1 MKMLLETGH
10 FDGFVNSNT
19 PTPELQPE
27 FNVDL
32 YPYQKKLNVGV
43 ELADALVE
51 RGFGEHSAL
60 VGSSETIS
68 YQQLCDLSNQI
79 ARVLSEDFGIV
90 SGNRVM
96 IRSRNCPMMV
106 ACFLAILKVGAVAF
120 NTIALMRAKELSI
133 LVDKAKVDLV
143 LCQKGLEEEL
153 NLLDRDMR
161 PNLKIAEFSATIDGT
176 ATVNAKAACKSTK
189 YEAVKTSQNDIAL
202 LASTSGTTGK
212 PKITMHRHRDIL
224 AIADGFA
231 RQVLKIVPDDIC
243 IGTPPLA
250 FTFGLGGLAVFP
262 LRFGA
267 TAVLLEQTSPTNL
280 AGFIGQYGA
289 TVCFSAPT
297 AYKVI
302 LSEETNDKLLKTLR
316 CAVSAGE
323 NLPQPVL
330 EGWQNRINVP
340 IINAMGSTEALH
352 TFISTRL
359 EDFKSGSSGLRPI
372 EGYEV
377 EIFDDDMKPAGI
389 EKPGWLG
396 FRGPTGCRYMDDDR
410 QAEYVKN
417 GWNITG
423 DFFRKDRNGKLHFVS
438 RADDMI
444 ISSGYNIAAAEVEE
458 ALLSHPYV
466 RECAVVGV
474 PDSDRGSIVR
484 AHVVLNDKDSKLENL
499 VETLQEH
506 VKSAISPYKYPR
518 SIIFGD
524 SLPKTETGKLKRH
537 MLRKAEIIK
546 GDCATEKDS
555 LIGDIASDP
564 TIGAG
569 NFLFRVHELAANNE
583 RTAVTHVDFDGQ
595 AWGFSLND
603 LVAKANHISSCYWH
617 LGIRAK
623 SIVAL
628 YLEDG
633 ISYYLHYLA
642 LTKIG
647 AIPAFLNGG
656 VTPEIASKYLS
667 KIKPELLVSEGERL
681 DEILTYSGNFKCP
694 TTDIVEVE
702 KQPFSLPCEAYEHSD
717 DDTVLI
723 SHTSGTTGLPK
734 AVSFS
739 QKSIIYGVKK
749 QLGKKLGNAMLS
761 AAPVSHAAAVTML
774 MSNIMRMNHLIIVSD
789 KSPEGI
795 AAAIETFEPSI
806 MFAFPSVYVDLCRID
821 IDPKRLASINIWMST
836 ADACHEPHVR
846 KMLQYGHRYEDG
858 KRVDGALFIDNLG
871 SSEFAFGIFRN
882 IHTLKT
888 NNYNRCVG
896 KPFSWIEV
904 ALFDEQ
910 DKKITDYGVVGRLG
924 VKSPSVTSGYWDNQ
938 EATADAILDGYW
950 LTGDLIY
957 KGENGLYYHVD
968 RTSDSM
974 QLDGKTYYSC
984 QLEESFLK
992 NIPAIFD
999 CTVVQGEPKGTLKV
1013 EVEVKEGLSFAD
1025 IEQRISEFSKE
1036 NNLPEISEIKLVS
1049 PGSNEGVTGK
1059 KLKRVIRETA

>member
-1 MKMLLETGH
+1 MLLETGH
-10 FDGFVNSNT
+10 IDEFVNNNLPVT
-19 PTPELQPE
+19 ELQPE
-27 FNVDL
+27 FKIDL

-43 ELADALVE
+43 ELVDALVE
-51 RGFGEHSAL
+51 RGFGEHPAL
-60 VGSSETIS
+60 IGSNGTLT
-68 YQQLCDLSNQI
+68 YQKLRDLSNQI
-79 ARVLSEDFGIV
+79 ARVLSEDFGV
-90 SGNRVM
+90 MPGNRVM

-120 NTIALMRAKELSI
+120 NTIALMRAGELSI
-133 LVDKAKVDLV
+133 LIDRAKVDLV
-143 LCQKGLEEEL
+143 LCQKGLDEEL
-153 NLLDRDMR
+153 SLLDRNTR
-161 PNLKIAEFSATIDGT
+161 PDLKIAEFSAIIDDK
-176 ATVNAKAACKSTK
+176 ATVNAKAIFKSTK
-189 YEAVKTSQNDIAL
+189 YEAAKTSQNDIAL

-231 RQVLKIVPDDIC
+231 RQVLKITPGDVC

-267 TAVLLEQTSPTNL
+267 AAVLLEQTSPFNL
-280 AGFIGQYGA
+280 AEFIGQYDA

-297 AYKVI
+297 AYKVM
-302 LSEETNDKLLKTLR
+302 LSEEVNCKLLKTLR

-330 EGWQNRINVP
+330 EHWQDRIGVP

-359 EDFKSGSSGLRPI
+359 EDFQSGSVGLWPI

-377 EIFDDDMKPAGI
+377 EVFDDGMKPVGI
-389 EKPGWLG
+389 GKPGWLG

-423 DFFRKDRNGKLHFVS
+423 DFFRKDQDGKLHFVS

-458 ALLSHPYV
+458 ALLSHPSV
-466 RECAVVGV
+466 RECAVVGI
-474 PDSDRGSIVR
+474 PDPDRGSIVR
-484 AHVVLNDKDSKLENL
+484 AHVVLADKNSKAPSL
-499 VETLQEH
+499 VEALQEH
-506 VKSAISPYKYPR
+506 VKSTISPYKYPR
-518 SIIFGD
+518 SIIFVD

-537 MLRKAEIIK
+537 MLRKAENTN
-546 GDCATEKDS
+546 GDSAEDKDS
-555 LIGDIASDP
+555 LISEIANDP

-569 NFLFRVHELAANNE
+569 NFLFRVHELAVDNE
-583 RTAVTHVDFDGQ
+583 RTAVTHIDIEGQ
-595 AWGFSLND
+595 AWAFSLND
-603 LVAKANHISSCYWH
+603 LVAKANHIASCYWH

-628 YLEDG
+628 YLDDS

-656 VTPEIASKYLS
+656 VLPEIASKYLS

-681 DEILTYSGNFKCP
+681 GEILTYNANFECP

-702 KQPFSLPCEAYEHSD
+702 KQPFSLPCETYDHLD

-761 AAPVSHAAAVTML
+761 AAPISHAAAITML
-774 MSNIMRMNHLIIVSD
+774 MSNIMRMNHLIVASD

-806 MFAFPSVYVDLCRID
+806 MFAFPSIYVDLCRID
-821 IDPKRLASINIWMST
+821 IDPERLASINIWMST

-858 KRVDGALFIDNLG
+858 KRVNGALFIDNLG

-924 VKSPSVTSGYWDNQ
+924 VKSPSVTSGYWENQ

-974 QLDGKTYYSC
+974 LLGGKTYYSC
-984 QLEESFLK
+984 QLEEAFLK
-992 NIPAIFD
+992 NIPEIFD
-999 CTVVQGEPKGTLKV
+999 CTVVQGEPEGTLKV
-1013 EVEVKEGLSFAD
+1013 EAEIKQGMSFPDVA
-1025 IEQRISEFSKE
+1025 QRISDYSKQ
-1036 NNLPEISEIKLVS
+1036 NNLPQISEIKQVS

>member
-1 MKMLLETGH
+1 MLLETGH
-10 FDGFVNSNT
+10 VDKFVNDNLPAT
-19 PTPELQPE
+19 EVQPQ
-27 FNVDL
+27 FHLDL

-43 ELADALVE
+43 ELVDALVE
-51 RGFGEHSAL
+51 RGFGEHPAL
-60 VGSSETIS
+60 VGSNGTIS
-68 YQQLCDLSNQI
+68 YRELYSLSNQI

-90 SGNRVM
+90 PGNRVM

-120 NTIALMRAKELSI
+120 NSIAQLRARELSV
-133 LVDKAKVDLV
+133 LVDKAKVDLI
-143 LCQKGLEEEL
+143 LCQKGLSEEL
-153 NLLDRDMR
+153 DLLEEDLRST
-161 PNLKIAEFSATIDGT
+161 LKIAEFSAEIDGSS
-176 ATVNAKAACKSTK
+176 AVNAKAAAKPAD
-189 YEAVKTSQNDIAL
+189 YEAIQTSQHDIAL

-212 PKITMHRHRDIL
+212 PKITMHRHRDLL

-231 RQVLKIVPDDIC
+231 RQVLKIVPGDVC

-250 FTFGLGGLAVFP
+250 FTFGLGGLAIFP

-267 TAVLLEQTSPTNL
+267 AAVLLEQTSPATL
-280 AGFIGQYGA
+280 AGFIGEYKA

-297 AYKVI
+297 AYKVM
-302 LSEETNDKLLKTLR
+302 LGEEKNYELLKTLR

-323 NLPQPVL
+323 TLPQPVL
-330 EGWQNRINVP
+330 ESWKSLIGVP

-359 EDFKSGSSGLRPI
+359 EDFETGATGQWPVD
-372 EGYEV
+372 GYEADV
-377 EIFDDDMKPAGI
+377 FDDNMKPVGI
-389 EKPGWLG
+389 DKPGWLG
-396 FRGPTGCRYMDDDR
+396 FRGPTGCRYLDDER
-410 QAEYVKN
+410 QTEYVRN

-423 DFFRKDRNGKLHFVS
+423 DYFRKDQDGKLYFVS

-466 RECAVVGV
+466 KECAVIGI
-474 PDSDRGSIVR
+474 PDQARGSIVQ
-484 AHVVLNDKDSKLENL
+484 AHIVLADKISKSEALT
-499 VETLQEH
+499 ETLQQH
-506 VKSAISPYKYPR
+506 VKNTISPYKYPR
-518 SIIFGD
+518 SVIFVD
-524 SLPKTETGKLKRH
+524 VLPKTETGKLKRH
-537 MLRKAEIIK
+537 VLRKDEGTK
-546 GDCATEKDS
+546 GNAVMDKDA
-555 LIGDIASDP
+555 LISQLANDP

-569 NFLFRVHELAANNE
+569 NFLSRVHELAIDNE
-583 RTAVTHVDFDGQ
+583 RTAVTYVDFEGQ
-595 AWGFSLND
+595 AWGYSLND
-603 LVAKANHISSCYWH
+603 LVEKANHIASCYWN
-617 LGIRAK
+617 LNIRKK

-628 YLEDG
+628 YLDDG

-642 LTKIG
+642 LTRIG

-656 VTPEIASKYLS
+656 VQPEIASKYLS
-667 KIKPELLVSEGERL
+667 KIKPDLLVSEGERY
-681 DEILTYSGNFKCP
+681 DEIRSFSDSFSCP
-694 TTDIVEVE
+694 ARSVDDVE
-702 KQPFSLPCEAYEHSD
+702 KQPASEPFETYDHED
-717 DDTVLI
+717 DDIVLI

-749 QLGKKLGNAMLS
+749 QLGKKLGDAMLS
-761 AAPVSHAAAVTML
+761 AAPISHAAAITML
-774 MSNIMRMNHLIIVSD
+774 MSNIMRLNHLVVISD
-789 KSPEGI
+789 KSPEGVVS
-795 AAAIETFEPSI
+795 AIEKFKPSI
-806 MFAFPSVYVDLCRID
+806 MFAFPSVYVDLCRVE
-821 IDPKRLASINIWMST
+821 IDPKRVTSINIWMST

-846 KMLQYGHRYEDG
+846 KILQYGHRYEDG

-904 ALFDEQ
+904 ALFDDEG
-910 DKKITDYGVVGRLG
+910 KKITEHNVVGRLG
-924 VKSPSVTSGYWDNQ
+924 VKSPSVTSGYWDNE
-938 EATADAILDGYW
+938 EATSEAIVDGYW

-974 QLDGKTYYSC
+974 QLNGETYYSC

-992 NIPAIFD
+992 NIPEIFD
-999 CTVVQGEPKGTLKV
+999 CTVVQGEPEGTLKV
-1013 EVEVKEGLSFAD
+1013 EAEIQEGQVFAD
-1025 IEQRISEFSKE
+1025 VAQRITEYAKQ
-1036 NNLPEISEIKLVS
+1036 NNLPELSEIKQVNA
-1049 PGSNEGVTGK
+1049 GSNEGVTGK